1 MSPNRSRAAL
11 VAIAMGAMALTGCQ
25 PAPAPMTQSQTLVV
39 DTADQVAAGDTTG
52 ALASLDVLEAEV
64 AAQLASG
71 ELDQAAAD
79 RIRAAV
85 AVVRADLAALTT
97 PATETPDT
105 TESTTPEDSGVQPA
119 APVEPTVIESD
130 DAEEGDEAEESD
142 SGNDGNGNG
151 NSGNGNTGNGNT
163 GNTGNGQDKEKPEK
177 PEKGKNED

>member
-52 ALASLDVLEAEV
+52 ALASLDALEAEV

-71 ELDQAAAD
+71 EIDQAAAD

-97 PATETPDT
+97 PATETPES
-105 TESTTPEDSGVQPA
+105 TESTTPEDSGVQPVEPVE
-119 APVEPTVIESD
+119 PVEPTVTESD
-130 DAEEGDEAEESD
+130 DAEDDGGDDAEEPSP
-142 SGNDGNGNG
+142 GQ
-151 NSGNGNTGNGNT
+151 NGNT
-163 GNTGNGQDKEKPEK
+163 GNTGNGQDKENPEKPEK